1 MRRVR
6 LWLTGLIPVLAAAA
20 CGAGGGHPTVT
31 ASHAGQTGRGGAGW
45 TTHVSPGWRIVQAL
59 PSEPGSGQPGGGFTD
74 MLSVAAVS
82 VRDAWAVGDICPP
95 GCNASSDSL
104 LVEHWGGAR
113 WRKIPSPPGTGA
125 FIPPTV
131 ISASSANN
139 AWVFADTM
147 DTTTSATRASH
158 WNGSRWTSFSF
169 PRNSATTAAAVFSR
183 TEVWALGEIVSANS
197 QPYVVRFN
205 GSRWLRVPS
214 PLLPQDA
221 SALAPDD
228 IWTVGTLTGPGNVW
242 AAAHWNGSSWR
253 TLRFPQLHLPSAA
266 EIANAAI
273 EGFSAHDA
281 WIDIGLDNR
290 GVAPYPGIIILHWNG
305 RAWSRVPIPYR
316 TLVVG
321 DISRDGRGGI
331 WIYATVS
338 ATATGTP
345 VYLYHYRNGQWSRQ
359 RAPAEGG
366 HAIDMGVLSWSP
378 GASSGWAAADA
389 AQRGLLLRYFA

>member
-1 MRRVR
+1 MRRVP

-20 CGAGGGHPTVT
+20 CGAGGGNPTVT
-31 ASHAGQTGRGGAGW
+31 ASHAGQTGRGSAGW
-45 TTHVSPGWRIVQAL
+45 AIQASPGWRIVQAL
-59 PSEPGSGQPGGGFTD
+59 PSEPGSGQPGGGYTD

-82 VRDAWAVGDICPP
+82 ARDAWATGDICPP
-95 GCNASSDSL
+95 QCDVRTASL
-104 LVEHWGGAR
+104 LVEHWAGAR
-113 WRKIPSPPGTGA
+113 WHKIPSPPGTGP
-125 FIPPTV
+125 FISPTA
-131 ISASSANN
+131 IGASSGTN
-139 AWVFADTM
+139 AWVFAGTVG
-147 DTTTSATRASH
+147 TTTRVSQ
-158 WNGSRWTSFSF
+158 WNGSRWASFSF
-169 PRNSATTAAAVFSR
+169 LRNAVTTAAAVFSR
-183 TEVWALGEIVSANS
+183 TEVWAFGEIVSAYP

-242 AAAHWNGSSWR
+242 ATAHWNGSSWR
-253 TLRFPQLHLPSAA
+253 TLRFPRLHLPRNA
-266 EIANAAI
+266 EISNAAI

-281 WIDIGLDNR
+281 WVDIGLDYR
-290 GVAPYPGIIILHWNG
+290 GVAPYPGIVVLHWNG
-305 RAWSRVPIPYR
+305 RAWSRVPVPYR

-331 WIYATVS
+331 WIYATGP

-359 RAPAEGG
+359 PAPAEGG
-366 HAIDMGVLSWSP
+366 HATGMGVLSWHP

-389 AQRGLLLRYFA
+389 GQRGLLLRYFP